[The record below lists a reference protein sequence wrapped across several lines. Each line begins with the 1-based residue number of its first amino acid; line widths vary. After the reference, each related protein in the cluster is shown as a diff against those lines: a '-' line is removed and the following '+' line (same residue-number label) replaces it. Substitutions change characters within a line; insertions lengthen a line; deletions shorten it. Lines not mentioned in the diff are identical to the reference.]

1 MKVALVCDWLTVPG
15 GAEKVLL
22 AIHQMYPEAPI
33 YTSKYDPKGIDWFS
47 DATIKTGWLQILPT
61 CLRRFIAPLRQIYFN
76 HLDLSD
82 YDLVISVTGAEAKS
96 VKTKNSKKGT
106 SATHICYCHVPTQY
120 YWQMYDDYIKN
131 PGFGILNPLVRL
143 GLKLFVKP
151 MRKADFKAAQQP
163 DQFITISSYAANMI
177 QQYYKRE
184 STVIAPPV
192 EIEKFHSKK
201 AYERKGFI
209 NFSRQV
215 SWKRQD
221 LIVKA
226 CIKAGKPVTLIGDG
240 PEHEQLVKAANN
252 SPLVTFI
259 PFSEPA
265 KLKRLAHQSEAF
277 IFPSKEPFGI
287 APVEA
292 LAAGCPVIAY
302 VEGGAKDYI
311 SADKNGEF
319 FNKQSIES
327 LVKAIKQFDASKYS
341 EKEIIASAD
350 KYSTAEFKRK
360 LQELIDEKVAK

>member
-22 AIHQMYPEAPI
+22 AVHQMYPDAPI

-47 DATIKTGWLQILPT
+47 DATVKTGWLQIFPT
-61 CLRRFIAPLRQIYFN
+61 CLRRLIAPLRQLYFS
-76 HLDLSD
+76 HLNLSD
-82 YDLVISVTGAEAKS
+82 YDLIISVTGAEAKS
-96 VKTKNSKKGT
+96 IQSKDFKKNSR
-106 SATHICYCHVPTQY
+106 ATHICYCHVPTQY

-131 PGFGILNPLVRL
+131 PGFGFLNPLARL
-143 GLKLFVKP
+143 GLKLGVKP
-151 MRKADFKAAQQP
+151 LRKADFKSAQLP
-163 DQFITISSYAANMI
+163 DHFVTISSYAADMI

-192 EIEKFHSKK
+192 EIEKFHGKK
-201 AYERKGFI
+201 TYERKGFI

-265 KLKRLAHQSEAF
+265 KLKKLAHQSEAF

-302 VEGGAKDYI
+302 AEGGAKDYI
-311 SADKNGEF
+311 SAGKNGEF
-319 FNKQSIES
+319 FNKQSVES
-327 LVKAIKQFDASKYS
+327 LTKAIKQFDASKYS

-360 LQELIDEKVAK
+360 LQEFIDERMAQ

>member
-1 MKVALVCDWLTVPG
+1 M
-15 GAEKVLL
+15 
-22 AIHQMYPEAPI
+22 
-33 YTSKYDPKGIDWFS
+33 
-47 DATIKTGWLQILPT
+47 
-61 CLRRFIAPLRQIYFN
+61 
-76 HLDLSD
+76 
-82 YDLVISVTGAEAKS
+82 
-96 VKTKNSKKGT
+96 
-106 SATHICYCHVPTQY
+106 
-120 YWQMYDDYIKN
+120 
-131 PGFGILNPLVRL
+131 
-143 GLKLFVKP
+143 
-151 MRKADFKAAQQP
+151 
-163 DQFITISSYAANMI
+163 
-177 QQYYKRE
+177 
-184 STVIAPPV
+184 
-192 EIEKFHSKK
+192 
-201 AYERKGFI
+201 
-209 NFSRQV
+209 
-215 SWKRQD
+215 
-221 LIVKA
+221 KA